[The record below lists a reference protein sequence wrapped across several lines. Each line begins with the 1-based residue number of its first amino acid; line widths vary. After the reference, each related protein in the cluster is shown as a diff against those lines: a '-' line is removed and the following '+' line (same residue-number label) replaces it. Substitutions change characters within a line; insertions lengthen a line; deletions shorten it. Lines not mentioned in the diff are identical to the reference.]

1 MFKDLFPAGT
11 TFTNDNQGDFRA
23 STSSVGGRFGTG
35 IGNVSHGAIG
45 EIPVASLPSPL
56 CLEGQT
62 TVYYY
67 TSASINF
74 APLCYTSFLTQPY
87 FMRVDASVIVRL
99 ESFVSR
105 SCIGIWRWDATGTF
119 PLESTCISDPKR
131 HCDPSYTDPFR
142 FLDLPL
148 EVTADGETTSLGD
161 YDSESTD
168 PHSYM
173 PLRDTAA
180 SIGESIRD
188 ALTATLSITS
198 RASCQ
203 TVDCSCGQGL
213 GGVSL
218 RLNGETFTV
227 GNEPNPSRGSEQQA
241 WYYTDSLSSPYI
253 DYTVYDNNFLEI
265 PYFVRAE
272 IFCDSEQQAGGNV
285 GPFEKDAWY
294 CIVTSI
300 CTEYEDGNSN
310 VIVAQTIN
318 TYVGEYQCYEHC
330 EKFLPSGTPL
340 QMYLVSSVTAPGLDS
355 CSPLAAT
362 PIIIDLVDCP

>member
-11 TFTNDNQGDFRA
+11 TFTNDNQEDSRA

-35 IGNVSHGAIG
+35 IGNVAHGAIG

-62 TVYYY
+62 TVYYSTY
-67 TSASINF
+67 ASINF

-99 ESFVSR
+99 ESFVSG

-148 EVTADGETTSLGD
+148 EVTADGETTSFGD

-188 ALTATLSITS
+188 ALTATFRITS
-198 RASCQ
+198 RSSCQ
-203 TVDCSCGQGL
+203 TPEPRPCDINSDCTFYVVSVDG
-213 GGVSL
+213 
-218 RLNGETFTV
+218 
-227 GNEPNPSRGSEQQA
+227 
-241 WYYTDSLSSPYI
+241 
-253 DYTVYDNNFLEI
+253 YDNEDCG
-265 PYFVRAE
+265 AE
-272 IFCDSEQQAGGNV
+272 YLYAWFDNEEDAEEYALQYAGNGFC
-285 GPFEKDAWY
+285 
-294 CIVTSI
+294 
-300 CTEYEDGNSN
+300 
-310 VIVAQTIN
+310 
-318 TYVGEYQCYEHC
+318 
-330 EKFLPSGTPL
+330 GT
-340 QMYLVSSVTAPGLDS
+340 V
-355 CSPLAAT
+355 
-362 PIIIDLVDCP
+362 IIDLTLGACCDLVEGDVVIRKGCFPGPGELPFFTNLEPQELACP